1 MKRMKETLRVI
12 LAVTACVVL
21 MPASAEGHHGWATFE
36 SQVTVTF
43 KATVTD
49 FHFVNPHSVV
59 EFDEKDDKGNVHT
72 WQGEFGSPI
81 HLAPKGWTASSLEAG
96 DEITIT
102 GYRAKNGARS
112 LRVTRIVLSNGRELK
127 LDSGQ

>member
-1 MKRMKETLRVI
+1 MKRMKEMLPVM
-12 LAVTACVVL
+12 LAAAAAIVL
-21 MPASAEGHHGWATFE
+21 MPASVEGHHGWAIFE
-36 SQVTVTF
+36 SKATVTF

-59 EFDEKDDKGNVHT
+59 EFDVKDDKGEIHN

-81 HLAPKGWTASSLEAG
+81 HLAPNGWTATSLEAG

>member
-1 MKRMKETLRVI
+1 MRMKKMLRVM
-12 LAVTACVVL
+12 LAAAAAIVL
-21 MPASAEGHHGWATFE
+21 VPPPVEGHHGWATFE
-36 SQVTVTF
+36 SKTTVTF

-59 EFDEKDDKGNVHT
+59 EFDVKEDKGEIHN

-81 HLAPKGWTASSLEAG
+81 HLAPKGWTATSLEAG

-102 GYRAKNGARS
+102 GYRAKNGVRS
-112 LRVTRIVLSNGRELK
+112 LRVTRIVLSNGRELQVG
-127 LDSGQ
+127 SEQ

>member
-1 MKRMKETLRVI
+1 MKNTLRVF
-12 LAVTACVVL
+12 LAAATTIAL

-36 SQVTVTF
+36 SKATVTF

-59 EFDEKDDKGNVHT
+59 EFDIKDDKGEIHN

-102 GYRAKNGARS
+102 GYRAKKGARS